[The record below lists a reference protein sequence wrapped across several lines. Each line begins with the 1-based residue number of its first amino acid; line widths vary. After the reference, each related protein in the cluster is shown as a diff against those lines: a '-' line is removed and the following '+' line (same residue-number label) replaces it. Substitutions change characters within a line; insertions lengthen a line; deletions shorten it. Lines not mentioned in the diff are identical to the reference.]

1 MSDLYH
7 DGHHNKFGN
16 YKCFAINCA
25 RDLRY
30 PAIVIEKLRA
40 ARSDSDIARIM
51 NDARN
56 GVY

>member
-7 DGHHNKFGN
+7 DGHHNKYGN

-25 RDLRY
+25 RDLCY
-30 PAIVIEKLRA
+30 PRSVIEKLKA
-40 ARSDSDIARIM
+40 AVTDLDISRIM